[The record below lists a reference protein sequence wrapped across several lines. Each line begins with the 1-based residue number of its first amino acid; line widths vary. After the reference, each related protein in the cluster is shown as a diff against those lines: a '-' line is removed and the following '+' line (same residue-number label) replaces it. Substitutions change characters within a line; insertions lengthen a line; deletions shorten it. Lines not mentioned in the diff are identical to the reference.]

1 MERKIGVYLEGDP
14 DGGPQGRRPGGSFVR
29 TRPCTNAEVTF
40 RAASGLLQSSGGGG
54 GGWKWELPREWGP
67 GGLVPGRG
75 GGRKGEICGD
85 RPQIPGREEEA
96 YASSA
101 GGNPGTPCP
110 AAWMVPC
117 EAAAGVRCQ
126 GPGSEAGSAR
136 GREQRGRREP
146 RREGRRRG
154 RSGRCSPAG
163 P

>member
-75 GGRKGEICGD
+75 GGR
-85 RPQIPGREEEA
+85 
-96 YASSA
+96 
-101 GGNPGTPCP
+101 
-110 AAWMVPC
+110 
-117 EAAAGVRCQ
+117 
-126 GPGSEAGSAR
+126 
-136 GREQRGRREP
+136 
-146 RREGRRRG
+146 
-154 RSGRCSPAG
+154 
-163 P
+163 